1 MKETGIVRRLD
12 DPGRITLPKE
22 IRTVLEIGNKGEL
35 EIYIEGDRIVLEK
48 YNSQSLP
55 EQISRLETAVEEEG
69 DRLGRER
76 TARMKHY
83 LEELSKLAN

>member
-12 DPGRITLPKE
+12 DLGRITLPKE

-55 EQISRLETAVEEEG
+55 EQIGRLETAVEEEG